1 MAATGKKR
9 QLNPKHGKPRL
20 SVQFYEALVEAYR
33 NNPSNHAGAA
43 KAVGCARKTAKRGWD
58 EGWSKYEWAPPIKD
72 VIAQEA
78 ILARARIQQ
87 EWEAE
92 EEQIELRAEGKP
104 ADTISAERK
113 AAHLDAQADRAKAK
127 EQAIA
132 ARAAEGKM
140 VDAIRRVVS
149 AGAGGLLRQGEGIN
163 ALAER
168 VNSELLLLSKA
179 KVGSGQKDFRLGPA
193 LSTLRKYATAGRD
206 LSQAAQNAVELER
219 LHLGEPGKIVG
230 VQLEGAFD
238 NAPMDDV
245 LREIQKAADAIK
257 DAEDKGITVDGRSD
271 EVVH

>member
-1 MAATGKKR
+1 M
-9 QLNPKHGKPRL
+9 

-33 NNPSNHAGAA
+33 NNPGNHAGAA
-43 KAVGCARKTAKRGWD
+43 KTIGCARKTAKRGWD

-72 VIAQEA
+72 VIAQEEV
-78 ILARARIQQ
+78 LARARIQQ

-92 EEQIELRAEGKP
+92 EERLELLAEGKP
-104 ADTISAERK
+104 ADIISADRK
-113 AAHLDAQADRAKAK
+113 QAHLDAKAERAKAR

-168 VNSELLLLSKA
+168 CNTELLALSKA
-179 KVGSGQKDFRLGPA
+179 KTGTGHKDFRLGPA
-193 LSTLRKYATAGRD
+193 LSTLRKYATASRD

-230 VQLEGAFD
+230 IQLEGGFD
-238 NAPMDDV
+238 EAPMDDV

-257 DAEDKGITVDGRSD
+257 DAEEKGITVDSGD
-271 EVVH
+271 ESVVH

>member
-1 MAATGKKR
+1 MAAPKKKR

-20 SVQFYEALVEAYR
+20 SVQFYEALVQAYR
-33 NNPSNHAGAA
+33 DNPSNHAAAA

-58 EGWSKYEWAPPIKD
+58 EGWDKFEWAPPIKD
-72 VIAQEA
+72 VIAQEEV
-78 ILARARIQQ
+78 IARARIQQ

-92 EEQIELRAEGKP
+92 EAKLELLAEGKP
-104 ADTISAERK
+104 ADTISADRR
-113 AAHLDAQADRAKAK
+113 AAHLDAQAERAKAK

-168 VNSELLLLSKA
+168 VNTELLALSKA
-179 KVGSGQKDFRLGPA
+179 KVGTGPKDFRIGPA

-219 LHLGEPGKIVG
+219 MHLGEPGKIVG
-230 VQLEGAFD
+230 IHLEGGFD
-238 NAPMDDV
+238 EAPMDDV

-257 DAEDKGITVDGRSD
+257 DAEGKGITVDSGSKAI
-271 EVVH
+271 VH